1 VRNTASTGIQISAD
15 IEPLDDSVLSK
26 DQEINSF
33 RIIQESLNNI
43 IKHALKEMEARGVSN
58 QITVL
63 IADDH
68 PIFRKGLREI
78 IVADTSLKLLADV
91 ENGARALEEIRARSP
106 QVAVLDVD
114 MPQKD
119 GITVARAVKEEKLP
133 VAIILLTMHRNER
146 FFNAAL
152 DLGVEGYVL
161 KDSAVSEI
169 VNAIRAAAAGQRYV
183 TPLLTDYLL
192 NRGRA
197 SAHAMQQ
204 TGFSSLTEAER
215 RVLKLVSDYKT
226 SKEIADEL
234 FISIRTVDRHRAN
247 IALKLDLK
255 GAHALMQFALE
266 HKFEL

>member
-1 VRNTASTGIQISAD
+1 V
-15 IEPLDDSVLSK
+15 DS
-26 DQEINSF
+26 
-33 RIIQESLNNI
+33 
-43 IKHALKEMEARGVSN
+43 
-58 QITVL
+58 QITVV

-78 IVADTSLKLLADV
+78 IVAEPSLKLLADFD
-91 ENGARALEEIRARSP
+91 NGEHALEGIRRHIP

-119 GITVARAVKEEKLP
+119 GITVARAVKDAKLP

-161 KDSAVSEI
+161 KDSAVGEI
-169 VNAIRAAAAGQRYV
+169 VSAVRAAAAGQRYV

-197 SAHAMQQ
+197 SDKTTQEGGIN
-204 TGFSSLTEAER
+204 TLTEAEL
-215 RVLKLVSDYKT
+215 RVLKLVSEYKT

-255 GAHALMQFALE
+255 GAHALLQFALE
-266 HKFEL
+266 HKSEL

>member
-1 VRNTASTGIQISAD
+1 MSS
-15 IEPLDDSVLSK
+15 
-26 DQEINSF
+26 
-33 RIIQESLNNI
+33 
-43 IKHALKEMEARGVSN
+43 

-78 IVADTSLKLLADV
+78 IVAEPSLKLLADV
-91 ENGARALEEIRARSP
+91 ENGERALEEIRAQLP

-114 MPQKD
+114 MPKRD
-119 GITVARAVKEEKLP
+119 GITVARAVKDEKLP

-152 DLGVEGYVL
+152 DLGIEGYVL
-161 KDSAVSEI
+161 KDSAVGEI
-169 VNAIRAAAAGQRYV
+169 VSAVRAAAAGQRYV
-183 TPLLTDYLL
+183 TPMLTDYLL

-197 SAHAMQQ
+197 SAQMTQQ
-204 TGFSSLTEAER
+204 GGIKTLTEAEL
-215 RVLKLVSDYKT
+215 RVLNLISEYKT

-255 GAHALMQFALE
+255 GAHALLQFALE
-266 HKFEL
+266 HKSEL